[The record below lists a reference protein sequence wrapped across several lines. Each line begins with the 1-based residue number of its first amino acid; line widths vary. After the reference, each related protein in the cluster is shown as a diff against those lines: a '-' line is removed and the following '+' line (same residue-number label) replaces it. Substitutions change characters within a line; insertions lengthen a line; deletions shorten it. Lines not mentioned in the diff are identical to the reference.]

1 MLIISGKNQLF
12 HVCKNNHFS
21 RLIQLFPLFFLHLY
35 HSIHIPNP
43 TQSPINQILMKLSNK
58 PAGTQIHWSVA
69 ILPFVVLIALQI
81 LVIRQFGSDALD
93 GASQTVLLFSAA
105 VAAAIA
111 MIGYKVH
118 WHSLNDA
125 IADNIKTVGPAII
138 VLFLIGAVSGSWMV
152 SGVVPTMIF
161 YGMKLL
167 SPSIFLFAACLI
179 CALVSL
185 ITGSSWTTVA
195 TVGIALVGIGTAHG
209 YPVGWTAG
217 AIISGAY
224 FGDKISP
231 LSDTTVLAS
240 SVGEVPLFT
249 HIRYMLITTI
259 PSFTIALVIFLV
271 ISLCHPAVG
280 EAQAAAFAD
289 GLQQTFVISP
299 WLLLV
304 PLFTVVL
311 ILLRLPAAVILFLSA
326 LMAGVVALFVQP
338 SIINQIGDGNAFRG
352 LMLTFYSGTSLDT
365 GNETLSNLVQTRGMK
380 GMLSTVFLIFCASA
394 FGGSLT
400 GSGMMHSLTT
410 ALAKGISGRRSLVSA
425 TVGTGLF
432 SNIATGDQYLSIVL
446 TGNIYKKLYKEKG
459 FEGRLLSRSTE
470 DSATVT
476 SVLVPWNTCG
486 MTQSMVLKVPTLDY
500 LPYCFFNIISP
511 LMSITVAML
520 GYKIFRKDTDIPPED

>member
-1 MLIISGKNQLF
+1 MII
-12 HVCKNNHFS
+12 
-21 RLIQLFPLFFLHLY
+21 IQ
-35 HSIHIPNP
+35 S
-43 TQSPINQILMKLSNK
+43 TVNQIIMKQTDK
-58 PAGTQIHWSVA
+58 PHGTRIHWSIA
-69 ILPFVVLIALQI
+69 LLPFVVLIALQI

-111 MIGYKVH
+111 MIGYKVS
-118 WHSLNDA
+118 WSSINDA

-152 SGVVPTMIF
+152 SGVVPTMIY
-161 YGMKLL
+161 YGMKVLT
-167 SPSIFLFAACLI
+167 PSIFLFAACLI

-259 PSFTIALVIFLV
+259 PSFTIALIIFLV
-271 ISLCHPAVG
+271 VSLGHPVVG
-280 EAQAAAFAD
+280 DAQAASFAD
-289 GLQQTFVISP
+289 GLRQTFVINP

-338 SIINQIGDGNAFRG
+338 SIIDQIGEGSAFRG

-365 GNETLSNLVQTRGMK
+365 GNEALTNLVQTRGMK

-400 GSGMMHSLTT
+400 GSGMMQSLTG

-446 TGNIYKKLYKEKG
+446 TGNIYKKLYHEKG

-486 MTQSMVLKVPTLDY
+486 MTQSMVLKVSTLDY
-500 LPYCFFNIISP
+500 LPYCFFNILSP
-511 LMSITVAML
+511 LMSITVAMI
-520 GYKIFRKDTDIPPED
+520 GYKIFRKPVGAASDDGTATGQK